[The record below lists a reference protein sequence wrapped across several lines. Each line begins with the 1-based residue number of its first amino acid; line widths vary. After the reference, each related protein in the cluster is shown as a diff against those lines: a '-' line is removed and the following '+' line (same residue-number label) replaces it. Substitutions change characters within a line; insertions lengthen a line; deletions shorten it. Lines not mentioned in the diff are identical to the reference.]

1 MWQVYSA
8 VGASNHHAPTSGLAC
23 ETWTCESTDSAGNVY
38 DGNSG
43 WSVVDSY
50 SCGSGNCGGYGV
62 DHSITHTDGTTALRV
77 SDFTV
82 PDSAGRLG
90 GPVDVGVPCAN
101 TWCQSVPDTQVGHE
115 LAAPVAVAS
124 VEEKHKAKAVRPTP
138 GHFMMTAHALTFG
151 VLSATSKLVQGE
163 SKGWSEDFKAD
174 AAEAAGTV
182 TPIGEYVLKNAFEP
196 AAAQAPTAA

>member
-1 MWQVYSA
+1 MCYLGAVCYRLTPRAACRRVQPNGFTVWDTTCPGCAGAGEAQVGGTTALNQTYGWGCESGDAYGSGTSFDGGGVGDNQPDTGVWQVYSA

-62 DHSITHTDGTTALRV
+62 DHSITQTDGTTALRV

-101 TWCQSVPDTQVGHE
+101 TWCQSVPDTRE
-115 LAAPVAVAS
+115 
-124 VEEKHKAKAVRPTP
+124 
-138 GHFMMTAHALTFG
+138 
-151 VLSATSKLVQGE
+151 
-163 SKGWSEDFKAD
+163 
-174 AAEAAGTV
+174 
-182 TPIGEYVLKNAFEP
+182 
-196 AAAQAPTAA
+196 